1 MFSFS
6 AYFWNSDVY
15 IGRNKYLSNEILIS
29 YLTMDTTELRI
40 ALDELTRYKA
50 ALLIDFEGSYNYR
63 KKYNNN
69 VYSAMDTFQRIDS
82 WLAKLPPY
90 NKILR
95 FPRKPFNDLLNE
107 HSIVF
112 EDGID
117 YDNDEMITEDT
128 VNEYGFG
135 YKDDCG
141 NYNIYINN
149 FQLIEFEHL
158 DGKDFIQ
165 DVIDANGEIE
175 NYFNSYIL
183 FICSCIEVKK
193 IFLPF
198 VRDYLNSKD
207 TFLNTYEIAE
217 QFAKFEKDHG
227 KRFDKL
233 ECSFDSF
240 NYTVF
245 KDSNGKNILCE
256 KIVFPDISSFFFY
269 DLFSG
274 IEKNYIPNYC
284 RNCGKFFH
292 ISGGKYLLY
301 CNSPVKGKS
310 GKTCKELGSQRRY
323 NDKCKNDPVWQTYN
337 RAYKAHYARYM
348 KKKMTTAEF
357 EQWSRFASELRDKAE
372 KEEIT
377 FEEYYEQIRE

>member
-1 MFSFS
+1 M
-6 AYFWNSDVY
+6 DL
-15 IGRNKYLSNEILIS
+15 KS
-29 YLTMDTTELRI
+29 YLKIVEKFLKDDLEE
-40 ALDELTRYKA
+40 AHCERYVLGVSGGVDSSLCA
-50 ALLIDFEGSYNYR
+50 AILKSAVGRDKVHCLI
-63 KKYNNN
+63 
-69 VYSAMDTFQRIDS
+69 MPIDS
-82 WLAKLPPY
+82 SEADTKDGLTLVKDLDLPY
-90 NKILR
+90 
-95 FPRKPFNDLLNE
+95 
-107 HSIVF
+107 
-112 EDGID
+112 
-117 YDNDEMITEDT
+117 
-128 VNEYGFG
+128 
-135 YKDDCG
+135 
-141 NYNIYINN
+141 
-149 FQLIEFEHL
+149 
-158 DGKDFIQ
+158 

-217 QFAKFEKDHG
+217 QFAKFEKEHG

-274 IEKNYIPNYC
+274 IKKNYIPNYC

-337 RAYKAHYARYM
+337 RAYKTHYARYM
-348 KKKMTTAEF
+348 KKRMTTAEF

-377 FEEYYEQIRE
+377 FEEYHEQIRE

>member
-1 MFSFS
+1 MAHKRSVGRVNCCYGSFT
-6 AYFWNSDVY
+6 
-15 IGRNKYLSNEILIS
+15 L
-29 YLTMDTTELRI
+29 
-40 ALDELTRYKA
+40 
-50 ALLIDFEGSYNYR
+50 
-63 KKYNNN
+63 
-69 VYSAMDTFQRIDS
+69 
-82 WLAKLPPY
+82 
-90 NKILR
+90 
-95 FPRKPFNDLLNE
+95 
-107 HSIVF
+107 
-112 EDGID
+112 
-117 YDNDEMITEDT
+117 NDEMITEDT

-274 IEKNYIPNYC
+274 IKKNYIPNYC